1 MVMVVADSG
10 DNRRAAVKMN
20 QHVTLFRARPVDL
33 ALLKKNQQSR
43 QQCVV
48 KLIRYIPYLARWYVM
63 KGYVWYGSML
73 RYGSRIGSYGIRDAC
88 DGKV

>member
-1 MVMVVADSG
+1 MWVSEVMMVMVVADSG

-48 KLIRYIPYLARWYVM
+48 KLIRYIPYLARCGV
-63 KGYVWYGSML
+63 L
-73 RYGSRIGSYGIRDAC
+73 RRGMCGMEVCRGMAAE
-88 DGKV
+88 